1 MHARRNALWLLHFT
15 VIIWG
20 FTGILGRLIDQ
31 NAEQVVYMRTV
42 IGVLGLVL
50 AGWWMGFPVL
60 PNRRDVHHHLL
71 TGVIIAAHWWTFFH
85 AIKISTV
92 SIAVAC
98 LAVSSIFTALLE
110 PIWTKGRVQPWQL
123 LLGAVSFAALLLIF
137 GLETGYR
144 LGIIV
149 ATMSALFSAWF
160 TVVNGQ
166 LVKRDHSGR
175 IGLYELLGAAIVV
188 GIWMAVEGNLPPPLW
203 VLPTDQI
210 VWHLILGLL
219 CTAFA
224 FVAGI
229 AVMRQLSAFTVS
241 LTVNLEP
248 VYSIILAL
256 IIWGEDERLHV
267 GSYLGFVLI
276 LLCLFANGWFAKRG
290 EKRKVAVEPNAGLG
304 KDPQGLSR

>member
-1 MHARRNALWLLHFT
+1 MQSRRNALLLLHFT
-15 VIIWG
+15 VLIWG

-31 NAEQVVYMRTV
+31 PAEQVVYMRTV
-42 IGVLGLVL
+42 IGVLGLAL

-98 LAVSSIFTALLE
+98 LAVSAIFTALLE
-110 PIWTKGRVQPWQL
+110 PIWTKGRVQPVQL
-123 LLGAVSFAALLLIF
+123 VLGAVSFIGLLLIF

-144 LGIIV
+144 LGIVV
-149 ATMSALFSAWF
+149 ATFSALFSAWF

-203 VLPTDQI
+203 ELPTDQ
-210 VWHLILGLL
+210 VLWHLILGLV

-248 VYSIILAL
+248 VYSIVLAL

-276 LLCLFANGWFAKRG
+276 LGCLFANGWFSKRSV
-290 EKRKVAVEPNAGLG
+290 RRNSAASASA
-304 KDPQGLSR
+304 D